1 MYDGMGV
8 KAMTKNPNIK
18 TANLFRPGTFTF
30 QTPALGIHSAYG
42 INIFQA
48 KKTVVQDLK
57 EAYPDLDLR
66 GRTTNWHLTRIE

>member
-1 MYDGMGV
+1 
-8 KAMTKNPNIK
+8 MTKNPSIRK
-18 TANLFRPGTFTF
+18 ENLFKPGTFTF

-48 KKTVVQDLK
+48 KKTVVQGLK

-66 GRTTNWHLTRIE
+66 GRTTNWHLIRIE